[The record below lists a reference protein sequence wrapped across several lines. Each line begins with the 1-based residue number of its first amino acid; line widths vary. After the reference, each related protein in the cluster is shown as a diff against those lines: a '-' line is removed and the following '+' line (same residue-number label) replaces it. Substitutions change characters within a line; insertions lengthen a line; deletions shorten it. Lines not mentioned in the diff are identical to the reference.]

1 MMKKYLLITA
11 LCAVNFAYADGF
23 ENLKNL
29 QNQFHVL
36 IYKAGDLGAATPA
49 PEVPYIAG
57 LLTNPVQTI
66 GTGEESHI
74 YEFLYDQPS
83 GRNRKAIPGIDQA
96 KANAFNRV
104 NFNVFQTY
112 NPYQDSGHSVLGVAA
127 QEQLPP
133 IEKVTIMSAVPRAS
147 PIVVNSS
154 SSSSNAPTGAGLFA
168 GGGPFELPKLRKATT
183 KEPSTSVSATVRKSL
198 LERVQEHKKTLKK
211 QVDIDLLT
219 ELETELSRGASEAS
233 LASDRYNELVEFFNL
248 LTTQDPGMKDVLAQ
262 HKLDND
268 IKTLRARLRPKEV
281 KNDTASPA
289 PIVAIGGLSMDPA
302 HVNHFINKSTASRS
316 VKKAASLG
324 NTEVDT
330 LSKTLENLKE
340 RKEELESDD
349 SDEGWDDDEDTKPKK
364 SAQELKQEQDQLKMI
379 NAQILEKAE
388 ALAIHPEGRLDLI
401 LDEMDGKNAIYQRIY
416 NHLEDSTNR
425 SKNQD
430 DVYQQITAKLRSL
443 NGGMRSR
450 QSAVG
455 AGGTSSATANV
466 PAVAVGNIDS
476 QSVQNHIVDLTQIL
490 DAQADDSYQKDRYLS
505 AINEYL
511 QGLIARGAEGAE
523 DRKAYLNRLHGVLE
537 GVETTPVV
545 AKKRA
550 DVSKALGELKATI
563 KKELASQK

>member
-1 MMKKYLLITA
+1 MKKYLLITA

-29 QNQFHVL
+29 QNQFHLL
-36 IYKAGDLGAATPA
+36 IYNAGDLGAATPA

-66 GTGEESHI
+66 GTGEERHI

-83 GRNRKAIPGIDQA
+83 GGNRKAIPGIDPA
-96 KANAFNRV
+96 KVDAFNTI
-104 NFNVFQTY
+104 NFTNFQRY
-112 NPYQDSGHSVLGVAA
+112 RSYQDSGHSVFGIAA

-154 SSSSNAPTGAGLFA
+154 SSSSNAPTGPGLFT
-168 GGGPFELPKLRKATT
+168 GGGPFELPKLRRATT
-183 KEPSTSVSATVRKSL
+183 NASSTSVSATAPKSL
-198 LERVQEHKKTLKK
+198 LERVREHKTQLDAKAVKSDDDTADIVILTAFEVELKK
-211 QVDIDLLT
+211 PIIDQDESEIKRLGSFFGY
-219 ELETELSRGASEAS
+219 LENPATIASNPMA
-233 LASDRYNELVEFFNL
+233 LGQMRA
-248 LTTQDPGMKDVLAQ
+248 
-262 HKLDND
+262 
-268 IKTLRARLRPKEV
+268 LRNQFKPKATV
-281 KNDTASPA
+281 ASPA

-340 RKEELESDD
+340 RKEELEPDD
-349 SDEGWDDDEDTKPKK
+349 SDEDWDDDEDTKPKK
-364 SAQELKQEQDQLKMI
+364 SAQELKQEQEELKVV

-388 ALAIHPEGRLDLI
+388 ELAIHPEGRLDLI
-401 LDEMDGKNAIYQRIY
+401 LDEMDEKNAIYQRIY
-416 NHLEDSTNR
+416 DHLKDSTNR

-443 NGGMRSR
+443 NGGMSSR

-476 QSVQNHIVDLTQIL
+476 QSVQNHIVALTQIP
-490 DAQADDSYQKDRYLS
+490 DTQADDSYQKDRYLS
-505 AINEYL
+505 AIKEYL
-511 QGLIARGAEGAE
+511 QGLIVRGAEGAE
-523 DRKAYLNRLHGVLE
+523 DRKPYLNRLHDVLE
-537 GVETTPVV
+537 GVETTLVV
-545 AKKRA
+545 TKKRA
-550 DVSKALGELKATI
+550 DVSKALGELKAAI